1 MPYSPI
7 EVRRPLGAASIS
19 IKPATIVGPFGEDRV
34 DAVVRYLMFL
44 RVPADHVAVERRRC
58 FRIVRHHVVPDERA
72 ACAGLIVTPLL
83 VGGRLK
89 SCRR

>member
-1 MPYSPI
+1 
-7 EVRRPLGAASIS
+7 
-19 IKPATIVGPFGEDRV
+19 
-34 DAVVRYLMFL
+34 MFL

-58 FRIVRHHVVPDERA
+58 FRIVVVPDERA

-83 VGGRLK
+83 VGGRMK